1 MKVETDEKV
10 NVEVKFVN
18 NRFELFADNKYVFF
32 VVNDETCSAD
42 FSFEDNYKYDE
53 NFARLIVDKL
63 TINAD

>member
-1 MKVETDEKV
+1 M
-10 NVEVKFVN
+10 
-18 NRFELFADNKYVFF
+18 LFF

-42 FSFEDNYKYDE
+42 FTFEDNYKFDE